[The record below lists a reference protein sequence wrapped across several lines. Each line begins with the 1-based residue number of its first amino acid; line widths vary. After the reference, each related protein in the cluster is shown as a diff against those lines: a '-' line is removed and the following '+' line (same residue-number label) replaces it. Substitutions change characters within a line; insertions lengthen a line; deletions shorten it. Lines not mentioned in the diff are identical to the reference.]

1 MLFDCVFVAW
11 FNLKS
16 NNEASGN
23 TVSRSKWAEKE
34 RDKSELPTAL
44 AVKDVHG
51 DQTHLSI

>member
-51 DQTHLSI
+51 DQTYLSI